1 MPVNLELKAKIV
13 RPEKTLR
20 LLESLGRPSEI
31 LVQTDTYFQV
41 EVGRLKLREFGNGK
55 SELIYYIRKES
66 KGRRWSKYD
75 MLRIPDPAETKGFL
89 KKALGIDVVVR
100 KSRLVYYYKKQ
111 ARIHLDRV
119 KGLGVYLEFE
129 VYSTRNPQQA
139 FRIYKELVN
148 LFEIGTEN
156 IIQCSYADLIRK
168 NLRSAKVK

>member
-1 MPVNLELKAKIV
+1 
-13 RPEKTLR
+13 
-20 LLESLGRPSEI
+20 
-31 LVQTDTYFQV
+31 
-41 EVGRLKLREFGNGK
+41 
-55 SELIYYIRKES
+55 
-66 KGRRWSKYD
+66 
-75 MLRIPDPAETKGFL
+75 
-89 KKALGIDVVVR
+89 VVVR

-139 FRIYKELVN
+139 FRIYRELVN